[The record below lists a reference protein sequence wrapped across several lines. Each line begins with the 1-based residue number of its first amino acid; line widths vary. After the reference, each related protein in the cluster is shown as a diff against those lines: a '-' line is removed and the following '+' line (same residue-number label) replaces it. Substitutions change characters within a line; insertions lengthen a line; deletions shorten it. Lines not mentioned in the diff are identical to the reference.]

1 MMRLDPSVIVKRL
14 RIERNT
20 HVAYDEDFHEGVN
33 IIRGEN
39 SSGKSTIL
47 NFIFYGLG
55 GDLFDWS
62 EIALLCTR
70 VVLEVHVNGMP
81 ATLAR
86 DISEQSG
93 QPMDIFGGDLET
105 ALKAPAAEWVRY
117 PHRRSQS
124 KESFSQAL
132 FRLLDIPEVG
142 SDVSGNVTI
151 HQVLRLLYADQLSPV
166 ESLFKFERFDP
177 PTMREAVGR
186 LLCGAYDNKLYE
198 NELEIRA
205 LTKEHDSVS
214 AELRSLISVLG
225 SAQESMTLDW
235 IAAERKSLADQ
246 RSRLRTEIE
255 AAEKS
260 LYASDV
266 QDQLTLK
273 AQREAYVKVQELQI
287 RLGAAQ
293 EEIDRI
299 EFAVADS
306 DAFISSLE
314 RKLRAL
320 NDAESIADFVIEVR
334 FETCPACFTPIKP
347 NGADHAC
354 HLCKTP
360 FDSERAKSR
369 IVALINDTALQL
381 KQSRS
386 LQHHRQS
393 QYEQALSEY
402 SRLEDEWGA
411 ASRRLAEIRA
421 LPSGELQDA
430 LRELNRKS
438 GYLERQIED
447 LENKASIIQLVD
459 QLSKQKADLNQKIS
473 RLKSDNEARHASQ
486 KKRLSIAYT
495 SIADEIRELLRNDLR
510 RQDSFED
517 PKSIEF
523 DFGANAISVDGQ
535 SYFSASSRVILKSS
549 FFIGFLA
556 AALKKEF
563 FRHPRF
569 TIIDTIED
577 KGMEPIR
584 SHNFQLQV
592 AKISQNAPVAH
603 QVIFA
608 TAMIAP
614 DLDEDQYTVGKYST
628 RDDPTLAISS

>member
-1 MMRLDPSVIVKRL
+1 MRLDPSIIIKRL
-14 RIERNT
+14 RVERSV
-20 HVAYDEDFHEGVN
+20 HVAYDEEFHEGVN

-55 GDLFDWS
+55 GDLSDWS

-70 VVLEVHVNGMP
+70 VILQVQINGMP

-86 DISEQSG
+86 DISSQSG

-105 ALKAPAAEWVRY
+105 ALKGPAAEWVRY
-117 PHRRSQS
+117 PYKRSQS

-132 FRLLDIPEVG
+132 FRLLGMPEVG

-177 PTMREAVGR
+177 PTLREAVGR

-198 NELEIRA
+198 NEVEIRA

-225 SAQESMTLDW
+225 AAQESMTLDW
-235 IAAERKSLADQ
+235 IAAERSSLANQ
-246 RSRLRTEIE
+246 RSQLRSEIE
-255 AAEKS
+255 AAEKD

-273 AQREAYVKVQELQI
+273 AQREAYSKVQDLQSK
-287 RLGAAQ
+287 LGGAQ

-306 DAFISSLE
+306 EAFILSLE

-320 NDAESIADFVIEVR
+320 NDAESIADFVTEVR
-334 FETCPACFTPIKP
+334 FETCPACFTPIHQ
-347 NGADHAC
+347 NGVDHAC

-360 FDSERAKSR
+360 FDSERARSR
-369 IVALINDTALQL
+369 IVAMINDTALQL

-386 LQHHRQS
+386 LQDHRQS
-393 QYEQALSEY
+393 QYEQAQSNL
-402 SRLEDEWGA
+402 SRLEDEWSI
-411 ASRRLAEIRA
+411 ASRRLVEIRA
-421 LPSGELQDA
+421 LPSSELQDA
-430 LRELNRKS
+430 LRELHRKS

-447 LENKASIIQLVD
+447 LENKASIVQLVD
-459 QLSKQKADLNQKIS
+459 QLSKQKASLNQKIS

-486 KKRLSIAYT
+486 QKRLSIAYT
-495 SIADEIRELLRNDLR
+495 SIADEIRKLLRNDLR
-510 RQDSFED
+510 RQDSFEN

-523 DFGANAISVDGQ
+523 DFGANTISVDGQ

-549 FFIGFLA
+549 FFVGFLA
-556 AALKKEF
+556 AALKEDF

-584 SHNFQLQV
+584 SHNFQLQI
-592 AKISQNAPVAH
+592 AEISKNTSVAH
-603 QVIFA
+603 QFIFA

-628 RDDPTLAISS
+628 RDDPTLAIAT

>member
-1 MMRLDPSVIVKRL
+1 MRLDPSIIVKRL
-14 RIERNT
+14 RVERNA
-20 HVAYDEDFHEGVN
+20 HVAYDEKFHEGVN

-55 GDLFDWS
+55 GDLSDWS

-70 VVLEVHVNGMP
+70 VLLEVQINGMP

-93 QPMDIFGGDLET
+93 QPMDVFGGELET
-105 ALKAPAAEWVRY
+105 ALKAPAPEWVRY
-117 PHRRSQS
+117 PYKRSQS
-124 KESFSQAL
+124 NESFSQAL
-132 FRLLDIPEVG
+132 FRLLGMPEVG

-151 HQVLRLLYADQLSPV
+151 HQILRLLYADQLSPV
-166 ESLFKFERFDP
+166 ESLFRFERFDP
-177 PTMREAVGR
+177 PTLREAVGR
-186 LLCGAYDNKLYE
+186 LLCGSYDNKLYE
-198 NELEIRA
+198 NELEIRV

-214 AELRSLISVLG
+214 AELRSLITVLG
-225 SAQESMTLDW
+225 AAKESMTPDW
-235 IAAERKSLADQ
+235 IAAERKLLAEQ
-246 RSRLRTEIE
+246 QSQLRTEIE
-255 AAEKS
+255 LAEEG

-266 QDQLTLK
+266 RDQLTLK
-273 AQREAYVKVQELQI
+273 AQREAYAKVQNLQSK
-287 RLGAAQ
+287 LGGAQ

-306 DAFISSLE
+306 TAFISSLE

-320 NDAESIADFVIEVR
+320 KDAESIVDFITEVR
-334 FETCPACFTPIKP
+334 FETCPACFTPIYQ
-347 NGADHAC
+347 NGVDHAC
-354 HLCKTP
+354 HLCKAP
-360 FDSERAKSR
+360 FDSERARSR

-386 LQHHRQS
+386 LQEHRQS
-393 QYEQALSEY
+393 QYKQALSEL
-402 SRLEDEWGA
+402 SRLEEEWGI
-411 ASRRLAEIRA
+411 ASQRLAEIRT

-430 LRELNRKS
+430 LRELHRKS

-447 LENKASIIQLVD
+447 LENKASIVQLVD
-459 QLSKQKADLNQKIS
+459 QLSKQKASLNQKIS

-486 KKRLSIAYT
+486 QKRLSIAYT
-495 SIADEIRELLRNDLR
+495 SIADEIRKLLRNDLR
-510 RQDSFED
+510 RQDSFEN

-523 DFGANAISVDGQ
+523 DFGANTISVDGQ

-549 FFIGFLA
+549 FFVGFLA
-556 AALKKEF
+556 AALKKDF

-569 TIIDTIED
+569 SVIDTIED

-584 SHNFQLQV
+584 SHNFQLQI
-592 AKISQNAPVAH
+592 AEISKNTSVAH
-603 QVIFA
+603 QFIFA

-614 DLDEDQYTVGKYST
+614 ELDEDQYTVGKYST
-628 RDDPTLAISS
+628 RDDPTLAIST